1 MSSSRLLAIVT
12 DPLEGIES
20 VEEIRRRGNGNEI
33 QVRLVVPAVEAGPVR
48 HLLGDIDEAKRQA
61 EDRLRTSLAELER
74 HGIGADGSIG
84 DPDPVQAARDA
95 LREAPADEVLIFER
109 SGEERWFEGDLF
121 ERAQEQLEPP
131 LHLVVLGAEGDGV
144 DGHVVGTE
152 EAGRGILAED
162 RDGVSLSDNLP
173 RFHGRDLAGILV
185 GIIGTIVVAVLAA
198 VAAADS
204 GTETGWEGAA
214 ILIAIGIA
222 LLNLA
227 HVVGL
232 TLFQSVHYRSGWG
245 RLFGDVALVAT
256 PVAVLVNLLI
266 VLFA

>member
-1 MSSSRLLAIVT
+1 MSAPRLLAIVT
-12 DPLEGIES
+12 DPLEGVES
-20 VEEIRRRGNGNEI
+20 VEEIRRRGDGEGVE
-33 QVRLVVPAVEAGPVR
+33 VRLVVPAVEAGRFR
-48 HLLGDIDEAKRQA
+48 HLLGDIDEPIHRA
-61 EDRLRTSLAELER
+61 EDRLKVSLSELER
-74 HGIGADGSIG
+74 HGLAARGSVG

-109 SGEERWFEGDLF
+109 AGEDRWFEGDLF

-131 LHLVVLGAEGDGV
+131 LHLVVLGADGDGV

-152 EAGRGILAED
+152 DAGRGIVAED

-185 GIIGTIVVAVLAA
+185 GIVGTIVTAVLAA
-198 VAAADS
+198 VAAANS
-204 GTETGWEGAA
+204 GAVTGWEGAA

-222 LLNLA
+222 LINLA

-232 TLFQSVHYRSGWG
+232 TLFESVHYRSGWG

-256 PVAVLVNLLI
+256 PLAVLVNLLI